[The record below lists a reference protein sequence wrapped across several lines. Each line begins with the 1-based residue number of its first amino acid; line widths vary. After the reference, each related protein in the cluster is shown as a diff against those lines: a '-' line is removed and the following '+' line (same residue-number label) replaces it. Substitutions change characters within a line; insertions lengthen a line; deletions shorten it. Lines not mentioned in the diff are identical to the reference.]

1 MSIPVAT
8 RIPTIIAMRF
18 LKIIR
23 AINSQKPIPNNF
35 FISPKWVAKVIKTIK
50 EAADLHKDFVNL

>member
-8 RIPTIIAMRF
+8 RIPTIIATRF

-23 AINSQKPIPNNF
+23 
-35 FISPKWVAKVIKTIK
+35 KWVAKVIKTVK
-50 EAADLHKDFVNL
+50 EAVDLHKDFVNL